1 MCIRDSYYT
10 LLTAA
15 NAAVQA
21 IRAVKA
27 KEIEVAPLQSY
38 FEAPKPAEKPTEK
51 PEKRRKT
58 A

>member
-1 MCIRDSYYT
+1 MALMNRIPYYT

-21 IRAVKA
+21 IQAVKA

-38 FEAPKPAEKPTEK
+38 FTEIKAENAPA
-51 PEKRRKT
+51 KRLKT